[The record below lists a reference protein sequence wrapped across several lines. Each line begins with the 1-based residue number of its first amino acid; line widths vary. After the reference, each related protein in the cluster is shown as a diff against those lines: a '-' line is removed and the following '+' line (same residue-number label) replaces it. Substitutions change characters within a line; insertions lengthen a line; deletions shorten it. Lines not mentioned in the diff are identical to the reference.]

1 MLRSVSLIKP
11 SRSALFAGLVLSTP
25 VVLALCL
32 LLGPSALGLPDW
44 HDPMGRAVLTL
55 RLSRVGA
62 GFLIGMALAVSGAAF
77 QGILRNPLAEPYVL
91 GVSSGAGLGAGL
103 TILTGAGAISAA
115 SVPIGAFI
123 CAIVTLIIVY
133 ALASHQGAPSVYG
146 LILSGVIVSA
156 VCSSLLMFLI
166 SVATREGMH
175 SVLWW
180 MLGDLEVSSGRL
192 LATGAVMILAGCAGA
207 WLLAPELNALALG
220 QEMAHHVGVRT
231 AFTIGAGLVLATL
244 ITATAVSMSGII
256 GFVGLIVP
264 HVCRSLFGADHRRLI
279 PASGLAGGLFLA
291 VCDAAARTVLAPREI
306 PVGVVTALLGGPFF
320 LAILRARRQQGW
332 ME

>member
-1 MLRSVSLIKP
+1 
-11 SRSALFAGLVLSTP
+11 
-25 VVLALCL
+25 
-32 LLGPSALGLPDW
+32 
-44 HDPMGRAVLTL
+44 
-55 RLSRVGA
+55 
-62 GFLIGMALAVSGAAF
+62 
-77 QGILRNPLAEPYVL
+77 
-91 GVSSGAGLGAGL
+91 
-103 TILTGAGAISAA
+103 
-115 SVPIGAFI
+115 
-123 CAIVTLIIVY
+123 
-133 ALASHQGAPSVYG
+133 
-146 LILSGVIVSA
+146 
-156 VCSSLLMFLI
+156 
-166 SVATREGMH
+166 
-175 SVLWW
+175 
-180 MLGDLEVSSGRL
+180 
-192 LATGAVMILAGCAGA
+192 MILAGCAGA